1 MRTRSQLESA
11 LINADK
17 AGDTD
22 AARQFASAISSG
34 NYDNAQIN
42 EKPIAP
48 QQEQPMSTPEIQQP
62 IQEQAPP
69 FQDTVQSSQMIPG
82 QMPEQIPEP
91 GFFEGQIDR
100 PVGQIS
106 KVVKEGILG
115 PAETAG
121 SMIGNIAVEGL
132 AGLAGLGTLA
142 FDDAEQADSNIKSV
156 RDALHLIP
164 PTKEGQAILKQVTDV
179 LKPVGESIKAARE
192 GLGDATMETTD
203 SELLASLAQTVPD
216 ALLMATGVRLPKA
229 KVPKP
234 PVKRVEPTIS
244 EVKPKS
250 YEQLSKDIKAK
261 KDKKVAEQVMPDA
274 DILKAADDLGVVLN
288 PSAYSK
294 NHIYRQTEQALKDRP
309 GSKLGAVE
317 EQAIIDLGTNADKL
331 IKDIGGA
338 TDKSMLDFAV
348 REQITSNIR
357 KLEDSASKAY
367 DSVSNA
373 IPRTTLVKA
382 ENSKAYLKNTLDDLG
397 GDTARLTPAE
407 KSLESLVSGDKAP
420 TYAALD
426 RIRKDVGSGFKGK
439 GVFKDVNEGTL
450 KQVYGALTKDQEAVS
465 KAFGVGETYQIAKKL
480 VQTRK
485 NLEKSAQGLLG
496 RELQNSIIPKITQAS
511 TALTKGDISKFK
523 GLMNSI
529 PKNRRREVAATML
542 NDLFTHGARNK
553 AALGQGFVNAY
564 KGLNRNKAAKDTLF
578 RELPPEARIRFDK
591 IGKVTEGL
599 YRAKA
604 LENKSRTAASVI
616 AALDNGGLLSKIY
629 EGTRIVPGVNLIR
642 NAADMVI
649 NKADKATKIADNLLT
664 SPAFRQSVEKAAQ
677 GKAKQAQ
684 KLISSSPVY
693 KKWLGTLSKKD
704 AAKVASIGFIEW
716 LTENT
721 ANQNQKVK

>member
-1 MRTRSQLESA
+1 MATRSQLENA

-17 AGDTD
+17 AGDAD
-22 AARQFASAISSG
+22 AVRQFASAITSG
-34 NYDNAQIN
+34 QYDQG
-42 EKPIAP
+42 E
-48 QQEQPMSTPEIQQP
+48 EQPTEQP
-62 IQEQAPP
+62 VTEQSAIGQPVASEQPADQAPP
-69 FQDTVQSSQMIPG
+69 FQDATQSSQMIPG
-82 QMPEQIPEP
+82 QMLEKAPEP

-106 KVVKEGILG
+106 KVIKEGILG

-121 SMIGNIAVEGL
+121 SIIGNVAVEGL

-164 PTKEGQAILKQVTDV
+164 PTKEGQAILKQVANV
-179 LKPVGESIKAARE
+179 LKPVGESIKLARE
-192 GLGDATMETTD
+192 SLGDATMDATD

-229 KVPKP
+229 KAPKP
-234 PVKRVEPTIS
+234 PVKKIEPTIS

-250 YEQLSKDIKAK
+250 YEQLSKDLKNK

-274 DILKAADDLGVVLN
+274 DIIKAADDLGVVLN
-288 PSAYSK
+288 PSAYS
-294 NHIYRQTEQALKDRP
+294 NNRVYRQTEQALKDRP
-309 GSKLGAVE
+309 GSKLAAVE
-317 EQAIIDLGTNADKL
+317 EQAIIDLGINADKL

-338 TDKSMLDFAV
+338 TDKSMLDFSV
-348 REQITSNIR
+348 RDQITSNIK

-367 DSVSNA
+367 DSVSQA
-373 IPRTTLVKA
+373 IPKTTLVKA
-382 ENSKAYLKNTLDDLG
+382 TNSKAYLNEVLKDLG

-407 KSLESLVSGDKAP
+407 KSLSSLLDSKRPP

-426 RIRKDVGSGFKGK
+426 RLRKDVGSGFKGK

-450 KQVYGALTKDQEAVS
+450 KRVYGALTKDQEGVASV
-465 KAFGVGETYQIAKKL
+465 FGAGETYQTAKNL
-480 VQTRK
+480 VKTRK
-485 NLEKSAQGLLG
+485 GLEKSAQGLLG
-496 RELQNSIIPKITQAS
+496 KELQNSIIPKITQAS

-523 GLMNSI
+523 VLMESM
-529 PKNRRREVAATML
+529 PKSRRREVAATML

-553 AALGQGFVNAY
+553 SALGQGFVNAY

-578 RELPPEARIRFDK
+578 RELPTEARIRFDK

-616 AALDNGGLLSKIY
+616 AALDDGGLISKVY
-629 EGTRIVPGVNLIR
+629 EGSRVIPGVGLVR
-642 NAADMVI
+642 NAVDLVI
-649 NKADKATKIADNLLT
+649 RKADKPTKIADDLLT
-664 SPAFRQSVEKAAQ
+664 SPAFRQTIEKASKGQ
-677 GKAKQAQ
+677 RDKAQ

-704 AAKVASIGFIEW
+704 AARVASIGFIEW

-721 ANQNQKVK
+721 TNQNQKVK